1 MALGADCKNSFLL
14 ERGSTLGCPRRAGL
28 SPELRRVKG
37 ASGASGKDMGLPP
50 SAARTLPPLVSVCQ
64 DLSQNAGSIDSDV
77 TLAGTIRNF
86 LLATRCYRRSF
97 RRWPGIARRVTGLP
111 PIFP

>member
-1 MALGADCKNSFLL
+1 
-14 ERGSTLGCPRRAGL
+14 
-28 SPELRRVKG
+28 
-37 ASGASGKDMGLPP
+37 
-50 SAARTLPPLVSVCQ
+50 
-64 DLSQNAGSIDSDV
+64 V

-111 PIFP
+111 QYFRSGGTKQNGSLAIERDPQQRTPTFRRLSCNQETLPSAAHVMLFQFVRPVTRTFTHFASECGAEADRLP